1 MTPKRYDHAYF
12 DRWYRHPAHRVTT
25 GEARTRRAGLA
36 VAVAEHL
43 LGRRLRSVLDIGCGE
58 GAWRAPILALRPR
71 ATYLGVDSSPYAVS
85 RFGRS
90 RNVTEGRFGDLAR
103 LPKRRFDL
111 VVSADVLHYLSD
123 EEIRAGLP
131 ELAAR
136 TGGAAYL
143 PVFTAEDGVQGDL
156 GGFRERP
163 AAWYRAAFRRSGLEE
178 LGLSFWGA
186 PGLAAALPAL
196 DAPG

>member
-1 MTPKRYDHAYF
+1 MTAKCYDRAYF
-12 DRWYRHPAHRVTT
+12 DRWYRSPEHHVTT
-25 GEARTRRAGLA
+25 GAARARRARLA
-36 VAVAEHL
+36 VAVVEHL
-43 LGRRLRSVLDIGCGE
+43 LGRTLRSVLDVGCGE

-71 ATYLGVDSSPYAVS
+71 ATYLGVDPSPYAVS
-85 RFGRS
+85 RYGRS
-90 RNVTEGRFGDLAR
+90 RNVTAGRFDDLAR
-103 LPKRRFDL
+103 LPERRFDL

-123 EEIRAGLP
+123 EEIWKGLP

-136 TGGAAYL
+136 TGGAAFL
-143 PVFTAEDGVQGDL
+143 PVFTAEDGVEGDL
-156 GGFRERP
+156 DGFSGRP
-163 AAWYRAAFRRSGLEE
+163 AAWYRAAFRRTGLVE

>member
-1 MTPKRYDHAYF
+1 VTAKRYDRAYF
-12 DRWYRHPAHRVTT
+12 DRWYRHAADRVTT
-25 GEARTRRAGLA
+25 GAARARRARLA
-36 VAVAEHL
+36 VAVVEQL
-43 LGRRLRSVLDIGCGE
+43 LGRPLRSVLDVGCGE

-71 ATYLGVDSSPYAVS
+71 ATYLGVDPSPYAVS

-90 RNVTEGRFGDLAR
+90 RNLASGRFDDLAR
-103 LPKRRFDL
+103 LPERRFDL
-111 VVSADVLHYLSD
+111 VISADVLHYLSD

-143 PVFTAEDGVQGDL
+143 PVFTAEDGVEGDL
-156 GGFRERP
+156 DGFLERR
-163 AAWYRAAFRRSGLEE
+163 AAWYRAAFRRTGLVE

-186 PGLAAALPAL
+186 PGVAAALPAL
-196 DAPG
+196 DGRG